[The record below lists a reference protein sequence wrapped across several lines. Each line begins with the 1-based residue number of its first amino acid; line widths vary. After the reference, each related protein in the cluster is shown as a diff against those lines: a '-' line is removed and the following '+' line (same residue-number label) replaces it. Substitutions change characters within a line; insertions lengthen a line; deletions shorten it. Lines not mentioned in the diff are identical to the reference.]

1 MVVPEAAIGGCAGGF
16 AADGNSV
23 GDNIAR
29 DWAYILPAAGGIS
42 AVSSGIKISG
52 TGVFLR

>member
-1 MVVPEAAIGGCAGGF
+1 MPEAAIKCCASGF
-16 AADGNSV
+16 AADGNSA

-29 DWAYILPAAGGIS
+29 DWAHIWPAVRGIA
-42 AVSSGIKISG
+42 AVSSG